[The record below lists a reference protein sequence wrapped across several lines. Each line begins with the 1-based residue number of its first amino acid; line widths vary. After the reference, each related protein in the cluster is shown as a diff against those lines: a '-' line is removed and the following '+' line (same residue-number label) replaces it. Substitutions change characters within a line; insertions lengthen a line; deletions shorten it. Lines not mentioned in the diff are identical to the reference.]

1 MKKILPNDP
10 LMAELRKKYPKRGA
24 NPKPG
29 EDLDTWAEKYV
40 GNVRKYCTDAEQM
53 IRNKLPIDLI
63 CKKTGLR
70 KETVEILYPRS
81 SKKEAN

>member
-10 LMAELRKKYPKRGA
+10 LMTELRKKYPKRGI

-29 EDLDTWAEKYV
+29 GDLDDWAEKYV
-40 GNVRKYCTDAEQM
+40 GNVRKNCTDAEQM